1 MMMITSLGDGVDGV
15 DDARDVTKDGK
26 QQTDPELNLTTEL
39 EEHTQRRQQDRQDY
53 VYAISHGVDDA
64 REVAKDGE
72 QQADPELNM
81 TAELEEH
88 SQRRKQD
95 RQDYV
100 YAVSR
105 PFLHD
110 D

>member
-1 MMMITSLGDGVDGV
+1 M
-15 DDARDVTKDGK
+15 
-26 QQTDPELNLTTEL
+26 TT
-39 EEHTQRRQQDRQDY
+39 
-53 VYAISHGVDDA
+53 
-64 REVAKDGE
+64 
-72 QQADPELNM
+72 
-81 TAELEEH
+81 ELEEH
-88 SQRRKQD
+88 SQRRQQD